1 MRAFW
6 DGEIMVAGFP
16 ANRYPRRRVTTK
28 VYAPVIER
36 VKKPP
41 TEGRDIQ
48 AGILT
53 FTARLFAALGN
64 KQS

>member
-1 MRAFW
+1 
-6 DGEIMVAGFP
+6 MVAGFP

-28 VYAPVIER
+28 VYAPLIER

-53 FTARLFAALGN
+53 YATSRLFAAPGN